1 MINYVRSNYNK
12 SHLSEDHK
20 QMYKHIYKRKPFNV
34 NSFYL
39 SYQYQG
45 KSILRKR
52 MEIQEEKMMAF
63 FCFLARKQRK
73 KVILW
78 FLAKTKVKKNH
89 NY

>member
-1 MINYVRSNYNK
+1 MFARIITNRISAKITNKCTSTFINA
-12 SHLSEDHK
+12 
-20 QMYKHIYKRKPFNV
+20 NV